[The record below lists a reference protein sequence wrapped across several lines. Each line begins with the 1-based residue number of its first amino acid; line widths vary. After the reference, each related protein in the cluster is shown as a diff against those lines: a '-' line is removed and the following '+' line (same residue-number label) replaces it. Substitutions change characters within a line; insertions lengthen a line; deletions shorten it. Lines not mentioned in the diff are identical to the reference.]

1 MSPKP
6 RAILFSHESS
16 IDKVLRKPPNG
27 RNLIRKVDME
37 QITSHQFISTVVPV
51 NLEKDNLWEEIYMLP
66 KALD

>member
-16 IDKVLRKPPNG
+16 IDKVLQKQSPNG

-51 NLEKDNLWEEIYMLP
+51 NLEKDNL
-66 KALD
+66 

>member
-51 NLEKDNLWEEIYMLP
+51 NLEKDNL
-66 KALD
+66 